1 MEVKTKNVINL
12 EYYEFTVKGVEIV
25 HSFTVI
31 NFKAL
36 FFNSPQ
42 VYQEKKTMENSP
54 YRKATECSDSEDIHR
69 FS

>member
-1 MEVKTKNVINL
+1 MEVKTKSVINL
-12 EYYEFTVKGVEIV
+12 EYYEFILKGAETV

-42 VYQEKKTMENSP
+42 VYQV
-54 YRKATECSDSEDIHR
+54 
-69 FS
+69 